1 MTATYYKLEILE
13 SDKDRFDKFCDIN
26 DIHVYAL
33 GLTKNPKN
41 AKSRYIVL
49 SDEEMLT
56 LLELSFEA
64 IKYSKLQYD
73 DSRGHI
79 AYPLYTRE

>member
-33 GLTKNPKN
+33 RIQRMQSLDISYYLMK
-41 AKSRYIVL
+41 RC
-49 SDEEMLT
+49 
-56 LLELSFEA
+56 
-64 IKYSKLQYD
+64 
-73 DSRGHI
+73 
-79 AYPLYTRE
+79 